1 MTSEKRTKI
10 VDLIAKLK
18 RLSVDNPNKEEAA
31 LAAARMQELATKYKI
46 EQAEIID
53 AEKEKLEIDQH
64 EFYTESGPRFSR
76 WKLAIAY
83 RLAQINGCA
92 AIRDQGVKYKWSDKV
107 RPAKVII
114 VGTEEAVQIVKYM
127 FAYIVR
133 EIERLSQI
141 ALKKYNEELGQ
152 FGKGG
157 KSYANA
163 FKVGAADAVVS
174 RLNKQRW
181 DIVKHNENALAVI
194 DKEYNE
200 SSEWMKRN
208 FAIKK
213 APCTTRATS
222 HEGYSDGRDAG
233 SKIGLG
239 GGKGLQRGPK
249 ALPGK

>member
-10 VDLIAKLK
+10 IELIAKLK

-46 EQAEIID
+46 EQAEILD
-53 AEKEKLEIDQH
+53 AEEDKLEINQH
-64 EFYTESGPRFSR
+64 EFYTEKGIRFSR

-83 RLAQINGCA
+83 RLAKINGCA
-92 AIRDQGVKYKWSDKV
+92 AIRSQGYEYKNIKVKE
-107 RPAKVII
+107 PAKVII

-133 EIERLSQI
+133 EIERLSKI
-141 ALKKYNEELGQ
+141 ALNKYNEELGK

-163 FKVGAADAVVS
+163 FKVGAGDAVVS

-181 DIVKHNENALAVI
+181 NIVKHNETALAVI

-200 SSEWMKRN
+200 SAEWMRRH
-208 FAIKK
+208 FTIKK
-213 APCTTRATS
+213 APCSVRATS
-222 HEGYSDGRDAG
+222 HEGYSDGRNAG

>member
-10 VDLIAKLK
+10 VELIAKLK

-46 EQAEIID
+46 EQAEILD
-53 AEKEKLEIDQH
+53 AEEDKLEINQH
-64 EFYTESGPRFSR
+64 EFYTEKGIRFSR
-76 WKLAIAY
+76 WKLTIAY
-83 RLAQINGCA
+83 RLAKINGCA
-92 AIRDQGVKYKWSDKV
+92 AIRSQGYEYKNIKVKEL
-107 RPAKVII
+107 AKVII

-174 RLNKQRW
+174 RLNNQRW
-181 DIVKHNENALAVI
+181 NIIKHNENALAVI

-200 SSEWMKRN
+200 SVEWMERN

-213 APCTTRATS
+213 APCSVRATS
-222 HEGYSDGRDAG
+222 HEGYSDGRNAG

-249 ALPGK
+249 ALTSG